1 MESKFAERFENC
13 ENVLLLYQFSK
24 KTIKWLR
31 KNLYNEKLELIFCQY
46 GEKIV
51 KMDDGKLKKNVLA
64 ISFCLSLMVGFDEI
78 MLNEFFP
85 KEKKC
90 QELSNLNITIRKHYL
105 I

>member
-24 KTIKWLR
+24 KTIRWLC

-51 KMDDGKLKKNVLA
+51 KMDDGKLKQKCAYHKL
-64 ISFCLSLMVGFDEI
+64 LLKFDGWV
-78 MLNEFFP
+78 
-85 KEKKC
+85 
-90 QELSNLNITIRKHYL
+90 
-105 I
+105 